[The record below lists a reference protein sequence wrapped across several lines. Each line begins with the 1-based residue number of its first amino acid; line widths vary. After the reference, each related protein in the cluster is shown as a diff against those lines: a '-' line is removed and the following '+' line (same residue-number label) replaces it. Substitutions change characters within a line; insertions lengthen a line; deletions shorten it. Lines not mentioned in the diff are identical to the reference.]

1 MKLKSILSGQRHA
14 SKDELSDVRESI
26 AGIAKQLQS
35 VYGENLELQEAIT
48 ELELAS
54 EDAGWYKL
62 ADQIHRMEFSRDG
75 LDVIVR
81 NSRLYW
87 LKNPLIRRAVD
98 LQCYYVWGQG
108 VSVRSRDSEINEVM
122 QKFLADPANTSVFSS
137 HAARVALERQL
148 QIEGN
153 LFLAFFTTATTG
165 RVVVRKLPFDEMRE
179 IICNPQDSD
188 EVWFYRRRWT
198 DDPSK
203 PEKYV
208 ALYPD
213 WRYARE
219 LNLRG
224 EERPGSYQGLSVR
237 WESPVMHVAVGA
249 LSSMRFGVPE
259 TYAALDWAR
268 AYKECLEDFKKT
280 VKSLSKW
287 AWSLKTGGG
296 KAAVDAAISKL
307 SSTLGTFHGG
317 ETNPAPTGGSTF
329 VASSGVDL
337 QSVDVANAYVDPGGF
352 RVLLRQAGAAM
363 GVPECYAADTEVLT
377 EQGFMRHDQWSS
389 GVRIAVYDPDT
400 GQTRWEHP
408 ACRVDH
414 YYNGDMVHF
423 HNAQTDILVTP
434 NHRMWTAPNVQW
446 QLLPARAEAP
456 SGRGARQRVL
466 EGASPNVDRSWRIE
480 HASDIYENPRDAGWK
495 FTSAVR
501 FEEPQATGYFETPIG
516 RVDDIAWARF
526 IGYFVSEGSIPQSTC
541 KSGEYRKDGSPIM
554 RTFRRILLAQREG
567 AVLRGMR
574 ETLHALGLHFGET
587 TASSGVKNLVI
598 HHKSLWEWLRGHCG
612 VNSATRCIPE
622 SLLFAAH
629 SVRRALFDALMD
641 GDGGRSGGSL
651 RYSTTS
657 RVLADQM
664 QLLAIS
670 LGYGA
675 SVTRETSGGNSIY
688 RVWIR
693 TRITDTSCL
702 RPQHVRLV
710 PYSGLVH
717 CFSVSTGIYVTRR
730 NGRIAVQGN
739 TFFGDASVGTY
750 ATASTLDRPTELKFL
765 DRQMLW
771 QDIYSDIAVIVVE
784 AARWSTGDILRGSQ
798 RAAIEVDFPPILE
811 RDVAEQVSAIVRFAT
826 MGNWPVQLLNDG
838 PTLLRLGLT
847 ALHVDNIEEIVEKFY
862 PADGSEPKGLRPL
875 PTFVPRDKAG
885 NPAVK
890 AATKTAATSAPQ
902 ESADALLTQALED
915 LRRTLYEP
923 EGDGSV

>member
-1 MKLKSILSGQRHA
+1 MKLKSILSGSRHA

-26 AGIAKQLQS
+26 AGITKQLQS

-62 ADQIHRMEFSRDG
+62 ADQLHRMEFSRDG

-87 LKNPLIRRAVD
+87 LNNPLIRRAVD

-108 VSVRSRDSEINEVM
+108 VSVRSRDGEINEIM
-122 QKFLADPANTSVFSS
+122 QQFLRDPANTSVFSS

-179 IICNPQDSD
+179 IICNPQDTD

-219 LNLRG
+219 LDLRR
-224 EERPGSYQGLSVR
+224 EEKPDSYQGLSVR

-307 SSTLGTFHGG
+307 SSTLGTFHSG

-363 GVPECYAADTEVLT
+363 GVPE
-377 EQGFMRHDQWSS
+377 
-389 GVRIAVYDPDT
+389 
-400 GQTRWEHP
+400 
-408 ACRVDH
+408 
-414 YYNGDMVHF
+414 
-423 HNAQTDILVTP
+423 
-434 NHRMWTAPNVQW
+434 
-446 QLLPARAEAP
+446 
-456 SGRGARQRVL
+456 
-466 EGASPNVDRSWRIE
+466 
-480 HASDIYENPRDAGWK
+480 
-495 FTSAVR
+495 
-501 FEEPQATGYFETPIG
+501 
-516 RVDDIAWARF
+516 
-526 IGYFVSEGSIPQSTC
+526 
-541 KSGEYRKDGSPIM
+541 
-554 RTFRRILLAQREG
+554 
-567 AVLRGMR
+567 
-574 ETLHALGLHFGET
+574 
-587 TASSGVKNLVI
+587 
-598 HHKSLWEWLRGHCG
+598 
-612 VNSATRCIPE
+612 
-622 SLLFAAH
+622 
-629 SVRRALFDALMD
+629 
-641 GDGGRSGGSL
+641 
-651 RYSTTS
+651 
-657 RVLADQM
+657 
-664 QLLAIS
+664 
-670 LGYGA
+670 
-675 SVTRETSGGNSIY
+675 
-688 RVWIR
+688 
-693 TRITDTSCL
+693 
-702 RPQHVRLV
+702 
-710 PYSGLVH
+710 
-717 CFSVSTGIYVTRR
+717 
-730 NGRIAVQGN
+730 

-784 AARWSTGDILRGSQ
+784 AARWATGDILRGGQ
-798 RAAIEVDFPPILE
+798 RSAIEVDFPPILE

-862 PADGSEPKGLRPL
+862 PADGFEPKGLRPL

-890 AATKTAATSAPQ
+890 AAAKTTATSAPQ